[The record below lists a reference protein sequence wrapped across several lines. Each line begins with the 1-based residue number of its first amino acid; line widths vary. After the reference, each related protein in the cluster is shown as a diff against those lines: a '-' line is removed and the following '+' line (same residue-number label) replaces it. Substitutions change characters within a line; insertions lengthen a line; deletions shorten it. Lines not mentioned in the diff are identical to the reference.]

1 MNEQQQKFLEN
12 ITNSQPIN
20 ADLGNGEVVVKDE
33 EPVKKQKGRS
43 FVQGLTFGFGD
54 EIEAAIRSAVP
65 KKFGGQTYEV
75 IRDQIRK
82 DLKEYQEAFPA
93 EAISAE
99 VIGAIAPTAVAMFT
113 GVGGAGAAAATT
125 ARTAN
130 IGKRALDASK
140 VIAPQAAI
148 SSVGYSDEDLFSG
161 GMAADTAKGTSAGTA
176 IGTGVALL
184 PYGAS
189 KLAGPLV
196 NFVRNKFGTKADSA
210 VQAELMRLVE
220 GTGKS
225 VDEVIQDVASGK
237 IIADNKTLGV
247 AIKSMVNEGGEN
259 AALILGK
266 SGARADAT
274 RTTANQSMKD
284 ALAPEVDDPNIIR
297 AQGQTQDALKKEQSD
312 EYKRIFAGGDEL
324 NQEGVE
330 QLMSIIQRIPAVRA
344 NLNEIYQARNIVP
357 LFKEL
362 NDGAIEF
369 ARKPTLQDAE
379 SVRRVL
385 QSQSKDAFN
394 PMGGNV
400 RNEFGELTGDM
411 ERGLR
416 RSIDESSPD
425 LASVRSDY
433 ASRMAANEAFDEG
446 KRRALT
452 MNVDELEVMMSK
464 MSAEALDA
472 FRAGA
477 MASINNRARRLG
489 TTIENLAQEDRQI
502 GAALRVIL
510 PATQQG
516 RKALDDV
523 GIAADAIAQ
532 DKFIQP
538 RAGTSTQGLFAE
550 AQKRGMRMSAEDAM
564 YGLGGSV
571 TALARIAL
579 NNLPQLGL
587 NEKQMSRV
595 IEILYSESPELV
607 EQVLKDKTMSGAVLR
622 KISQIA
628 DNFAKLATRPAS
640 QQSSQLATGN

>member
-1 MNEQQQKFLEN
+1 MNEAQKQFLESIAN
-12 ITNSQPIN
+12 NQPIN

-65 KKFGGQTYEV
+65 ERFGGKTYEV

-113 GVGGAGAAAATT
+113 GVGGGVATTATT
-125 ARTAN
+125 ARTAG
-130 IGKRALDASK
+130 IGKRALDAAK

-148 SSVGYSDEDLFSG
+148 SSVGYSDADLLSG
-161 GMAADTAKGTSAGTA
+161 EMAADTGVGTSFGTA
-176 IGTGVALL
+176 VGTGVSLL
-184 PYGAS
+184 PYTAS

-220 GTGKS
+220 MTGKS
-225 VDEVIQDVASGK
+225 VDEVIEDVASGK

-259 AALILGK
+259 AALILGR

-274 RTTANQSMKD
+274 RTTANQSMRD

-297 AQGQTQDALKKEQSD
+297 AQGQTQDALKREQSD

-330 QLMSIIQRIPAVRA
+330 QLMNIIQRIPAVRA

-362 NDGAIEF
+362 DDGAIEF

-379 SVRRVL
+379 SVRRAL
-385 QSQSKDAFN
+385 QSQSKDAFS

-400 RNEFGELTGDM
+400 RGEFGELTGDM

-416 RSIDESSPD
+416 RSIDDSSPD
-425 LASVRSDY
+425 LANVRSDY

-446 KRRALT
+446 KRKALT

-464 MSAEALDA
+464 MSAEGLDA

-489 TTIENLAQEDRQI
+489 TTLENLAQEDKQI

-523 GIAADAIAQ
+523 GIAADAISQ

-564 YGLGGSV
+564 YGLSGNLP
-571 TALARIAL
+571 ALARIAM

-622 KISQIA
+622 RISQIA
-628 DNFAKLATRPAS
+628 DNIAKLATRPAS

>member
-1 MNEQQQKFLEN
+1 MNEAQKQFLEN
-12 ITNSQPIN
+12 LTNNQPID
-20 ADLGNGEVVVKDE
+20 ADLGSNEVVVKNE
-33 EPVKKQKGRS
+33 EPKKQKTRS
-43 FVQGLTFGFGD
+43 FIQGLTFGFGD

-65 KKFGGQTYEV
+65 ARFGGKTYEV

-130 IGKRALDASK
+130 IGKRAFDASK
-140 VIAPQAAI
+140 VIAPQALA
-148 SSVGYSDEDLFSG
+148 SSIGYSDADLLSG
-161 GMAADTAKGTSAGTA
+161 EMAADTALGTSVGTA
-176 IGTGVALL
+176 AGTGVSLL

-189 KLAGPLV
+189 RLAGPLV
-196 NFVRNKFGTKADSA
+196 NFVRSKFGEKADNA
-210 VQAELMRLVE
+210 VQAELLRLVE
-220 GTGKS
+220 DTGKN
-225 VDEVIQDVASGK
+225 VDQIIEDIASGK
-237 IIADNKTLGV
+237 VIADNETLGM
-247 AIKSMVNEGGEN
+247 AIKAMVKDGGEN
-259 AALILGK
+259 AALILSK

-274 RTTANQSMKD
+274 RSTANQSLRD
-284 ALAPEVDDPNIIR
+284 ALTPNMADENVIR
-297 AQGQTQDALKKEQSD
+297 ARQQTEKAIKKERSD
-312 EYKRIFAGGDEL
+312 EYKRIFAGGEEL

-330 QLMSIIQRIPAVRA
+330 QLMNIIQRIPAVRA

-362 NDGAIEF
+362 DDGALEF
-369 ARKPTLQDAE
+369 ARRPTLQDAE

-385 QSQSKDAFN
+385 QSQSKDAFS

-400 RNEFGELTGDM
+400 RGEFGELTSDM

-416 RSIDESSPD
+416 RSIDVSSPD
-425 LASVRSDY
+425 LAATRQNY
-433 ASRMAANEAFDEG
+433 ATMLSANQAFKEG
-446 KRRALT
+446 KLRALT
-452 MNVDELEVMMSK
+452 MNVDELEVYLEGLQG
-464 MSAEALDA
+464 EALDA

-477 MASINNRARRLG
+477 MASIRNRARKNR
-489 TTIENLAQEDRQI
+489 TTVPNLAKEDQQI
-502 GAALRVIL
+502 GAALRVIM
-510 PATQQG
+510 PINQKGT
-516 RKALDDV
+516 KALEDV

-532 DKFIQP
+532 DNFIQP
-538 RAGTSTQGLFAE
+538 RAGSPTAGLLSE
-550 AQKRGMRMSAEDAM
+550 TQKRGMRVSAEDAM
-564 YGLGGSV
+564 YGLGGSLP
-571 TALARIAL
+571 ALARIAI

-622 KISQIA
+622 RISQIA
-628 DNFAKLATRPAS
+628 DNLAKLATRPTS
-640 QQSSQLATGN
+640 QQSSQAITGN